1 MLLVCLDDM
10 NLNLDLDLS
19 GSKSKSILFGYV
31 KRVGFGF
38 GPNPSWVSEE
48 NITFVRVTDEW
59 TAFQDALAKEMFE
72 KYQFWHRHVIWDF
85 IFIFI
90 YCNFLILNFV
100 LFEKHNRNGKKIHIF
115 WVFNMSFLIYNCL
128 VVMNFRIIF

>member
-38 GPNPSWVSEE
+38 GPNPYWVSEE

-85 IFIFI
+85 IFIFM
-90 YCNFLILNFV
+90 YCNFLILNFE
-100 LFEKHNRNGKKIHIF
+100 LFENVIEMGRKYTYFGY
-115 WVFNMSFLIYNCL
+115 LIYLSWCIT
-128 VVMNFRIIF
+128 V

>member
-1 MLLVCLDDM
+1 MDP
-10 NLNLDLDLS
+10 NLNP
-19 GSKSKSILFGYV
+19 LFGYV

-85 IFIFI
+85 IFIFM
-90 YCNFLILNFV
+90 YCNFLILNFE
-100 LFEKHNRNGKKIHIF
+100 LFENVIEMGRKYTYFGY
-115 WVFNMSFLIYNCL
+115 LIYLSWCIT
-128 VVMNFRIIF
+128 V

>member
-1 MLLVCLDDM
+1 MLLVFLDDM

-38 GPNPSWVSEE
+38 GPNPYWVSEE

-85 IFIFI
+85 IFIFM
-90 YCNFLILNFV
+90 YCNFLILNFE
-100 LFEKHNRNGKKIHIF
+100 LFENVIEMGRKYTYFGY
-115 WVFNMSFLIYNCL
+115 LIYLSWCIT
-128 VVMNFRIIF
+128 V

>member
-38 GPNPSWVSEE
+38 GPNPYWVSEE

-59 TAFQDALAKEMFE
+59 TAFQDALAKETFE

-85 IFIFI
+85 IFIFM
-90 YCNFLILNFV
+90 YCNFLILNFE
-100 LFEKHNRNGKKIHIF
+100 LFENVIEMGRKYTYFGY
-115 WVFNMSFLIYNCL
+115 LIYLSWCIT
-128 VVMNFRIIF
+128 V